1 MSETR
6 PRTRLLVGVAA
17 AAGAF
22 GVAVMMSAATAPTAR
37 ADDFTDIV
45 AVFQDELDFGNIA
58 FTVASADFGNSDVTD
73 GLQALVNGS
82 YDDLVGAPDSAFIA
96 SVDVLTNEPVLNTGI
111 FDFDVDTA
119 PTDFSDAVST
129 AQAAFVQ
136 GQDYFSDAATDLS
149 AGDYG
154 DAAYADSIGSIFTID
169 LPAQE
174 LLIGGVEALGF

>member
-6 PRTRLLVGVAA
+6 SRTGLLVGVAA

-45 AVFQDELDFGNIA
+45 AVFNDELAFGNIA
-58 FTVASADFGNSDVTD
+58 FTVASADFGSSDVTD

-96 SVDVLTNEPVLNTGI
+96 SVEALTNEPVISAGI
-111 FDFDVDTA
+111 FDFNVDPA
-119 PTDFSDAVST
+119 PTDFSDALSN
-129 AQAAFVQ
+129 AQGLIAE
-136 GQDYFSDAATDLS
+136 GEGDFSNAATDLS

-174 LLIGGVEALGF
+174 LLIGGLEALGF